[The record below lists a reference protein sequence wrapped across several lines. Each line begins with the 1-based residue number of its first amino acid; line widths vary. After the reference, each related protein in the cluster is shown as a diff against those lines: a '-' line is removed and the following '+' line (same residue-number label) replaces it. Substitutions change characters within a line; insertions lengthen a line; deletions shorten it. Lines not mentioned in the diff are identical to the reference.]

1 MQMSAEKG
9 FSTPWSNPLFS
20 YRTIQPHK
28 TGLGVSFPCLL
39 PAVQKLTPA
48 IKMAVMPFALRYPKG
63 RGSSLRSVGG
73 AGHVILLRGSNVW
86 PAPFRFLCA
95 PFGHL
100 QPPHPLSA
108 ANGPGA
114 YPAAV
119 LPASIDNSK
128 FIDQTNLT
136 DNPLSI
142 RQAEKNKE
150 ISSFVTSK
158 H

>member
-1 MQMSAEKG
+1 MQISAEKG

-28 TGLGVSFPCLL
+28 TGLGVSLPCLL

-86 PAPFRFLCA
+86 PAPFIFLCA

-100 QPPHPLSA
+100 QPPAPPSA
-108 ANGPGA
+108 VNGPGA

-119 LPASIDNSK
+119 LPAA
-128 FIDQTNLT
+128 T
-136 DNPLSI
+136 
-142 RQAEKNKE
+142 
-150 ISSFVTSK
+150 VTSDLIDK
-158 H
+158 CYLANNRSPGKQSRKK